1 MLAEVISVILALAA
15 AASGVLVFRFNS
27 MARVTFALLASFLFA
42 AGEVLLLGL
51 NYLGVVVVLMM
62 VIEMVIMAV
71 FMIMYMM
78 NPAGLMPMAM
88 FHNRRVSLAISIGTF
103 VVLSAGS
110 FAVPW
115 RQGAAPPARDPTLDL
130 GMTLMGSQMLT
141 MMALAMTLF
150 ATIVAVVVLASQ
162 RSRYDRY
169 GERLDADHPDD
180 PVQGGVGR

>member
-1 MLAEVISVILALAA
+1 MLADLLSVVLALAA

-51 NYLGVVVVLMM
+51 TYLGVVVVLMM

-88 FHNRRVSLAISIGTF
+88 FHNRPASLAISAVTF
-103 VVLSAGS
+103 VVLGAGG

-115 RQGAAPPARDPTLDL
+115 PRGAPPPARDPTFDL
-130 GMTLMGSQMLT
+130 GQTLMGSQMLT
-141 MMALAMTLF
+141 MMALALTLF
-150 ATIVAVVVLASQ
+150 AAIVAAVVLAAH
-162 RSRYDRY
+162 RGRYDRY
-169 GERLDADHPDD
+169 GDRLDAERPDD
-180 PVQGGVGR
+180 PVRGGVGP